1 MYPGR
6 HIGADKG
13 RHYFDPPVGQR
24 FVLAHVAYVLLAVVT
39 LAIAWEVLMVAAYE
53 LTHAAPVAGA

>member
-13 RHYFDPPVGQR
+13 FDPPSRQR
-24 FVLAHVAYVLLAVVT
+24 FVLAHVAYVLLAVVA